1 MLMKAAMVCQLQ
13 ITPGLEN
20 TANMISAIKRALEE
34 KIKGL

>member
-1 MLMKAAMVCQLQ
+1 MKAAMVCQLQ
-13 ITPGLEN
+13 ITPRLGN